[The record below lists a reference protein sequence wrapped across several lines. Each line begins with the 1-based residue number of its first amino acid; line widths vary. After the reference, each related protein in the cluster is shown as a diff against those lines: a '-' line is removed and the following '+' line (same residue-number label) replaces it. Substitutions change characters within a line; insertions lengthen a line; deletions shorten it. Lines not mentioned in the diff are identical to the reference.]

1 MTGKNKCKILKE
13 IRRQIAE
20 KNNINLVIE
29 ECMHRGECLGTC
41 PRCEAEVRYL
51 ERELE
56 KRRALGKKV
65 AVAGLVATLT
75 VSTTSC
81 NIVDKVIDTS
91 TAGIFPTEQSA
102 ELDGDIALPETN
114 ITTGLPISSE
124 TADAERNN
132 LLAISLSHLLTLN
145 EEEAKTYLSEY
156 HCRQIQ
162 KDWTGCLIGGS
173 IYADKFK
180 LKLDRDEYY
189 VVITYN
195 DYGYGE
201 VAYILKISSETE
213 RIEELSIAEF
223 VNTTPHLS
231 YIKNFNKT
239 ELMTAW
245 AENYYSNQDNVY
257 KFEYIIEEL
266 YYRIKIEFDENE
278 KPIQA
283 TVNINDYTTTLG
295 APPAR

>member
-1 MTGKNKCKILKE
+1 MTGKNKCKILKD

-20 KNNINLVIE
+20 NNDINLVIE

-65 AVAGLVATLT
+65 AVAGLVASLT

-81 NIVDKVIDTS
+81 NLVDKVIDTS

-102 ELDGDIALPETN
+102 ELDGDIAPPETMV
-114 ITTGLPISSE
+114 TTGESISLETTNTETSNLP
-124 TADAERNN
+124 
-132 LLAISLSHLLTLN
+132 AISLSNLLTLN
-145 EEEAKTYLSEY
+145 EEKAKTYLSEY

-162 KDWTGCLIGGS
+162 KDWTGYLIGGS

-180 LKLDRDEYY
+180 LELHQDEYY

-201 VAYILKISSETE
+201 NAYILKTSPKTE
-213 RIEELSIAEF
+213 RINELSIAEF
-223 VNTTPHLS
+223 VSTTPHLS

-245 AENYYSNQDNVY
+245 TENYYSNQDNVY
-257 KFEYIIEEL
+257 NFEYIVEDL

-283 TVNINDYTTTLG
+283 NVNINDYTTTLG
-295 APPAR
+295 APPA